1 MILFDI
7 INAIVS
13 LFRNGFIKPLE
24 YQGAIKSKPKPKS
37 EEIAETTKLRR
48 QRLDK
53 IAKKEKTIDPP
64 LFNYNFKYSRPSDTY
79 KKLRKET
86 LSKMA

>member
-24 YQGAIKSKPKPKS
+24 YQGAIESKRKPKS
-37 EEIAETTKLRR
+37 EEIAEKTKLRR

-53 IAKKEKTIDPP
+53 IAKKEKTIDLT